1 MIRHSTEEFMSIQ
14 KPSPR
19 RYGFFIFGCALLA
32 LSATTSAIEVV
43 PRGADMTVPYSDLD
57 LNTVEGASILLK
69 RINDAAAGVCDPIN
83 QGTSASLRAKK
94 KRDACVLQLTSEAV
108 ARVNRPL
115 LLAAHESALKKSKA
129 KVAMPG

>member
-1 MIRHSTEEFMSIQ
+1 MSI
-14 KPSPR
+14 PATRPR

-32 LSATTSAIEVV
+32 LAATASAIEVV

-57 LNTVEGASILLK
+57 LNTVEGANTLLK
-69 RINDAAAGVCDPIN
+69 RINDAAASVCDPIN

-94 KRDACVLQLTSEAV
+94 KRDACVVQLTAEAV
-108 ARVNRPL
+108 AKVNRPQ
-115 LLAAHESALKKSKA
+115 LLAAHETALKKKA